1 MEISCH
7 SHCKCYGNHLGGF
20 VVIMYLSRLIMM
32 LAVTYIVCLA
42 SVFSRYE
49 LGAVLSAVILLV
61 PSALYAVGIEI
72 FAYTSVSIPIA
83 FTELYNTSD
92 GYTFLIPLVLLTD
105 LGVVSVV
112 VAKRKWCRE
121 GGRKNAA

>member
-1 MEISCH
+1 
-7 SHCKCYGNHLGGF
+7 
-20 VVIMYLSRLIMM
+20 MYLSRLIMM

-72 FAYTSVSIPIA
+72 FAYASVSIPIA

-92 GYTFLIPLVLLTD
+92 GYTFLIPLVLLTA
-105 LGVVSVV
+105 LGVVSIVI
-112 VAKRKWCRE
+112 AKRKWCRE
-121 GGRKNAA
+121 EGRKNAA